1 MKSKTTFF
9 WFILAAALAGSIW
22 ILDRYFQPVTPTVAT
37 LLPGLRADA
46 VTSVQIIPAG
56 ASEITAHRTNQVW
69 ELDKPLVYPAQAA
82 GIQSLLATLEKL
94 IPTSRLTANDLRGKN
109 TDVEFGL
116 EKPLFSVVIK
126 AGEQQW
132 QFRIGSKTAPGD
144 SVFIRVVGVDGL
156 FLTGTDWLAQLPVK
170 ADDWRDTSLLALN
183 GAYDR
188 IVITN
193 GTKTI
198 EMRRDPTNRLWRLTQ
213 PLPARANEQ
222 IITTALQQLQAARIE
237 QFVTND
243 PHADLTGY
251 GLQPA
256 ELDLWFGNGTNLT
269 TAVHVGKS
277 PAGDANRLYVRRDN
291 WNAVATAAKDTFTVW
306 RGAVTD
312 FRDRHLFVPNE
323 RVAEIEVRGETTN
336 GFTLQLNGTNRWTV
350 AGEKFSADSETV
362 WSFLKQLYD
371 LRVTKFVKDVN
382 TAQDLQDFGL
392 TPPARQITLRAV
404 AGDTNSVTQLQF
416 GAAQTNQV
424 FVKRADEAYV
434 YALAPEAVGRLPLSG
449 WQFRERRPW
458 NFSETN
464 VTQLTLHQRGKTR
477 LLVRTGVNKWSLATG
492 QGIVDPVGLEQSAS
506 QLGGLTVVGWVAR
519 NPAEP
524 EKFGLNPDNLQVIVE
539 LKSGEKCT
547 LDFGLEFSET
557 ALCAVTLD
565 GERWVGVLPPTVY
578 ALALQYLV
586 IPDKAP

>member
-256 ELDLWFGNGTNLT
+256 DLDLWFGNGTNLT

-277 PAGDANRLYVRRDN
+277 PAGDATRLYVRRDN